1 MTVHPAYL
9 DSSFNSTAR
18 SLQFN
23 GTYAIQHDRSTMDPP
38 AAPSGDAGVGSPLVP
53 LIALAAA
60 LVKAILYLLN
70 VVRLLVAFLT
80 ITIPT

>member
-1 MTVHPAYL
+1 
-9 DSSFNSTAR
+9 
-18 SLQFN
+18 
-23 GTYAIQHDRSTMDPP
+23 MDPP
-38 AAPSGDAGVGSPLVP
+38 TASPPESGVGSPLVP

-80 ITIPT
+80 ITIPTWVLTLTRGSVLIVCGRYVVSAIT

>member
-1 MTVHPAYL
+1 M
-9 DSSFNSTAR
+9 
-18 SLQFN
+18 
-23 GTYAIQHDRSTMDPP
+23 DRPTPP
-38 AAPSGDAGVGSPLVP
+38 PETGVGSPHVP